1 MKNPTVNDKVTDS
14 GDWQEKV
21 KAEAKKFSGVV
32 LTEEQQR
39 ILDVAIEQID
49 YARSKV

>member
-1 MKNPTVNDKVTDS
+1 MNKDELV
-14 GDWQEKV
+14 EKV
-21 KAEAKKFSGVV
+21 KGEPKKNFGMV

-49 YARSKV
+49 GARDTLTIK

>member
-1 MKNPTVNDKVTDS
+1 VKNPTVNDKVIDS
-14 GDWQEKV
+14 ENWQEKV
-21 KAEAKKFSGVV
+21 KADAKKFFSPV

-49 YARSKV
+49 YARSKI